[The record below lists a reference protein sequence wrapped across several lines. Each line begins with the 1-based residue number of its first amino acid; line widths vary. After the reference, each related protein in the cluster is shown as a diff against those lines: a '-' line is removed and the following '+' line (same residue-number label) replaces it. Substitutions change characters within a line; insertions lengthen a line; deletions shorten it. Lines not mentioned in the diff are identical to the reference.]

1 MHLQLFRHA
10 TMHLS
15 LPEGTILIDPML
27 SAQGALD
34 PVPHSPNPRANPLVP
49 LPLLPNEIVKSSN
62 ACLVTHLHRDH
73 FDTAAAQLLPKELPV
88 FCPPFATAALQE
100 QGFKS
105 VQAAAPQAHWQQLR
119 LTLTEGQHGLGE
131 IGRQMGAVAGFV
143 LTGPDRPSIYLA
155 GDTVW
160 CPEVA
165 DALKTHRPDIIIL
178 YGGGARFTHAGPI
191 TMTETDVLTVCR
203 HAPQAQVIVVH
214 MEAFDH
220 CLLSRSQLRRH
231 LQTAGV
237 NALVPNDGD
246 IIMLD

>member
-27 SAQGALD
+27 AVQGTLE
-34 PVPHSPNPRANPLVP
+34 PVSHSPQPRANPLVA
-49 LPLLPNEIVKSSN
+49 LPLAVEDIVKNSD
-62 ACLVTHLHRDH
+62 ACLLTHLHRDH
-73 FDTAAAQLLPKELPV
+73 FDSAAARLLPKDLPI
-88 FCPPFATAALQE
+88 FCPPFSAAALRE
-100 QGFKS
+100 QGFTA
-105 VQAAAPQAHWQQLR
+105 VQAAAPQASWQQLTF
-119 LTLTEGQHGLGE
+119 TLTGGHHGLGD
-131 IGRQMGAVAGFV
+131 IGQQMGAVAGFV

-165 DALKTHRPDIIIL
+165 DALKTHQPDIIIL

-191 TMTETDVLTVCR
+191 TMTETDILTVCR

-220 CLLSRSQLRRH
+220 CLLSRSQLRLH
-231 LQTAGV
+231 LEAAGV

-246 IIMLD
+246 IIAFD

>member
-10 TMHLS
+10 TMQLS
-15 LPEGTILIDPML
+15 LPEGTLLIDPML
-27 SAQGALD
+27 SAPGALD

-49 LPLLPNEIVKSSN
+49 LPLLPDEIVKSSD

-73 FDTAAAQLLPKELPV
+73 FDAAAAQLLPKELPI
-88 FCPPFATAALQE
+88 FSPPFAAAALQE

-105 VQAAAPQAHWQQLR
+105 VHTAAPQARWKQLTF
-119 LTLTEGQHGLGE
+119 TLTSGQHGLGD

-143 LTGPDRPSIYLA
+143 LTGPARPSIYLA

-160 CPEVA
+160 CPEVSETLA
-165 DALKTHRPDIIIL
+165 THQPDIIIL

-191 TMTETDVLTVCR
+191 TMTETDILTVCR
-203 HAPQAQVIVVH
+203 HAPQARIIVVH

-220 CLLSRSQLRRH
+220 CLLSRKQLR
-231 LQTAGV
+231 LALEAAGA

-246 IIMLD
+246 IIQLD